1 MAIEIPSR
9 YLLAVNEANFVSIK
23 LSKSNYSLWKAQIVC
38 LLESQELVG
47 FVDGTITSPLETD
60 GLDYLQWKKSDR
72 FVKGLIL
79 GSLTEQVLRDVLDKA
94 TARDVWLELDH
105 ICNPQFEEDS
115 DEEDYNQ
122 YLPLYR
128 ASLDGTWEKAEAFFN
143 RDNNASRAPL
153 NSFLQTALHV
163 AVGAKNDNA
172 KHFVEKLVASM
183 ADDPLD
189 MTDCL
194 GSTPLHYA
202 ARFGNLHAAKIL
214 VARNKDLPNIG
225 CDGLFPIHDAAE
237 YGYNSMDVYIYLL
250 GVTTVLD
257 SYTGSSGIRLLRR
270 LIHSDMYDFATEL
283 VTKHPD
289 LAKNDTD
296 ERSSA
301 LKELAMK
308 EFAFRSGSRLNCW
321 QQSESRLN
329 CWQRLFFSCQLQEDA
344 HERIRNDIENVT
356 NERQMLKPKNC
367 WFSPICERI
376 YFITGESYQRIYF
389 ITAIKKLGAFLFV
402 VLEKIVPPLK
412 HNKKHYNALK
422 LAECLCEKIES
433 LSHEEVVSIVSRPL
447 LEAARYGSY
456 ELVEIIVRKF
466 PSLVHFTDRSGKNIF
481 HIAIEHRCENVFN
494 LVYQM
499 SQHRHQLMISID
511 SSRNTM
517 LHLAGKLA
525 PQNKLNLVSGPALH
539 MQRELQWFKAVKK
552 LVPPSYWEFG
562 NNEDKIPAEV
572 FTKEHA
578 ELKINGEEW
587 MKATANSCTIAA
599 ALVATIAFAAAIT
612 VPGGNNNES
621 GLPIFSRNSA
631 FSIFAISNAA
641 SLFASSTSMLVFL
654 SVLTSRYAEED
665 FLYALPR
672 SLILGLFTL
681 FLSITLMTLSFSA
694 TVYLV
699 SGQRKSYVLVPVAT
713 LACLPIISFVLMQ
726 FPLLAALISSTYGR
740 GIFGK
745 KSNRPFY

>member
-329 CWQRLFFSCQLQEDA
+329 CWQRLFFSLFPSGQLQEDA

-376 YFITGESYQRIYF
+376 YFIT
-389 ITAIKKLGAFLFV
+389 
-402 VLEKIVPPLK
+402 VPPLK